1 MVKLNEKLDKLECNV
16 TDDDIKS
23 LVEKNKQILNLGVKE
38 LNIYKDLDKFMR
50 HIDSNE
56 REMLQENENLKFENG
71 NLKFKVQVL
80 NEQLEKSNEQSVKI
94 ENELNELK
102 YKFDELKSL
111 NELNNA
117 SLSFSNSSI
126 KSFFSTTSLSENEFE
141 VSRILRDRFINGNR
155 EFLVKWR
162 NYSQ

>member
-1 MVKLNEKLDKLECNV
+1 MVKLNEKLDKLECSV
-16 TDDDIKS
+16 TDNDIKS

-38 LNIYKDLDKFMR
+38 LNIYKDLDKLMR

-56 REMLQENENLKFENG
+56 RDILQENKNLKFENG
-71 NLKFKVQVL
+71 NLKFEVQVL

-111 NELNNA
+111 NELNNV

-141 VSRILRDRFINGNR
+141 VSRILKDRFIN
-155 EFLVKWR
+155 
-162 NYSQ
+162 

>member
-1 MVKLNEKLDKLECNV
+1 MVKLNEKLDKLECSV
-16 TDDDIKS
+16 TDNDIKS

-38 LNIYKDLDKFMR
+38 LNIYKDLDKLMR

-56 REMLQENENLKFENG
+56 RDILQENKNLKFENG
-71 NLKFKVQVL
+71 NLKFEVQVL

-111 NELNNA
+111 NELNNV

-141 VSRILRDRFINGNR
+141 VSRILKDRFINGNR